1 MPETPRPTFQ
11 YGIWIFDVTAAEQ
24 LVTATGQLPIVP
36 LDVPMWAHAYGQ
48 DRDDPSAVPLLGP
61 GDNFDRAY
69 TMTTDLSRPLLLATV
84 PTGDG
89 ASGHLL
95 IDGCHR
101 LFHAWSTGRVTLTA
115 HELGRVEA
123 DSILLH
129 RPMSGADHST
139 RFARQPRIPRP
150 RSGGRA

>member
-1 MPETPRPTFQ
+1 MPETPSQTFQ
-11 YGIWIFDVTAAEQ
+11 YGIWTFDVTAAEQ
-24 LVTATGQLPIVP
+24 LVTATGQLPIVL
-36 LDVPMWAHAYGQ
+36 LDVPMWAYACGL

-69 TMTTDLSRPLLLATV
+69 AMTTDLSRPLLLATV

-115 HELGRVEA
+115 YELGRAET

-129 RPMSGADHST
+129 HPVSDADHST

-150 RSGGRA
+150 CPRCRA